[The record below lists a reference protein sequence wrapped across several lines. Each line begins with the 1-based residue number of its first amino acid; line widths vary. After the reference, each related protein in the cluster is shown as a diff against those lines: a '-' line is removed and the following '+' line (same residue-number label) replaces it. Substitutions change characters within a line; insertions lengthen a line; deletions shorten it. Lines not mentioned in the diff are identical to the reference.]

1 MKLAYFIA
9 SLLPLTVK
17 AGWITYQNEGKQK
30 EGIPCVGSIYG
41 NDNWLV
47 SQFDC
52 NAPDWNGTMCNMKCF
67 PISSTTCIGF
77 PTDEEKD
84 KHGAHAGIWY
94 APHGNDDGCI
104 YLGSTYGDNYSS
116 RIGPN
121 TTGCGYIDWPRERN
135 FGPVKRKDHGDK
147 KTKGCWDTDRK
158 PDSRYKQTSVHFY
171 DGARPYLQKW
181 CEAGYADSCGPSED
195 PFCKSDETKETEIT
209 CKTTKKP
216 KNPEIP
222 RNQNK
227 SV

>member
-1 MKLAYFIA
+1 M
-9 SLLPLTVK
+9 
-17 AGWITYQNEGKQK
+17 
-30 EGIPCVGSIYG
+30 GSE
-41 NDNWLV
+41 
-47 SQFDC
+47 
-52 NAPDWNGTMCNMKCF
+52 MC
-67 PISSTTCIGF
+67 IR
-77 PTDEEKD
+77 D
-84 KHGAHAGIWY
+84 
-94 APHGNDDGCI
+94 
-104 YLGSTYGDNYSS
+104 
-116 RIGPN
+116 R
-121 TTGCGYIDWPRERN
+121 CGYIDWPRERN